1 MTGFLFLCAR
11 GIHILDYAL
20 CRVAARVHPVD
31 DHSGLCYLRMAYVV
45 SIPAS
50 VLLQRPR
57 LAGE

>member
-1 MTGFLFLCAR
+1 
-11 GIHILDYAL
+11 LDYAL